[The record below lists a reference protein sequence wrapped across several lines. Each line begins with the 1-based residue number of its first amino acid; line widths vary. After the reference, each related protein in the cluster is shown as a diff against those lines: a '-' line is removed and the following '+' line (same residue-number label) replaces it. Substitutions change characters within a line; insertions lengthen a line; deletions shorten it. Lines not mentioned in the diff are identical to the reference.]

1 MHGVEGVLEDGKN
14 ILAVRWAVRYFLAVD
29 LERLGCRVRRQ
40 QSVSVAQ
47 KV

>member
-1 MHGVEGVLEDGKN
+1 MHGIQGGLKGGKN
-14 ILAVRWAVRYFLAVD
+14 ILAVRWDVGYLLAVD
-29 LERLGCRVRRQ
+29 LERLGWRLRRQ